1 MAAMNRQPEGFALV
15 EAVVALAIVAFI
27 IGAMFETLAMARS
40 AVAGAEARREAM
52 LEARSIVAQLGA
64 TLPLV
69 PGTSQGQDGSLHWRV
84 DIDTVQ
90 GREIETPLSHAVV
103 TVGDQRGHVL
113 ARLETLRIV
122 R

>member
-1 MAAMNRQPEGFALV
+1 MAAVSRHPEGFALV

-27 IGAMFETLAMARS
+27 LGATFETLAMARS
-40 AVAGAEARREAM
+40 AIAGAEARREAM

-69 PGTSQGQDGSLHWRV
+69 PGTSQGQDGVLHWRV

-90 GREIETPLSHAVV
+90 GREIGTPLSHAVV
-103 TVGDQRGHVL
+103 TVSDGQAHVL
-113 ARLETLRIV
+113 ARLETLRLA